1 MPTWFFEGGW
11 CETQIPLQMALT
23 ETDCKLIGSW
33 SSSLITNTCT
43 CGTNSTDYYL
53 PWPMLLNVHLYCMI
67 CTIVTIL
74 ILYTYS
80 NSSTGNHLFQ
90 SVIVF
95 YHLLPSVS
103 SCYLLLTSA
112 PLVTSVNLTLIPTPV
127 PSVTISHDLLQS
139 SSISYRLLAA
149 ATVSLHL
156 LPSAPLV
163 LPFVNS
169 TLCLTPL
176 PSVICHSLLPSTSIS
191 YHLLLSVSSCYHFLA
206 SATICYHPY
215 TLHLI
220 SNFSTVCY
228 YLLLSVTICYPM
240 PMLDIL
246 LSFQKD
252 FLI

>member
-1 MPTWFFEGGW
+1 
-11 CETQIPLQMALT
+11 
-23 ETDCKLIGSW
+23 
-33 SSSLITNTCT
+33 
-43 CGTNSTDYYL
+43 
-53 PWPMLLNVHLYCMI
+53 MLLNVHLYCMI

-103 SCYLLLTSA
+103 SCYFLLTSA
-112 PLVTSVNLTLIPTPV
+112 PLLPSVDLTLIPTPV
-127 PSVTISHDLLQS
+127 PSVTICHDLLQS

-149 ATVSLHL
+149 ATISLHL

-176 PSVICHSLLPSTSIS
+176 PSVICSFS
-191 YHLLLSVSSCYHFLA
+191 YHLLPSIYS
-206 SATICYHPY
+206 
-215 TLHLI
+215 TL
-220 SNFSTVCY
+220 NFQLLYC
-228 YLLLSVTICYPM
+228 LLLSVAVCYH
-240 PMLDIL
+240 L
-246 LSFQKD
+246 LSD
-252 FLI
+252 ANTGHTT